1 MEKTVIMTGGYPSR
15 SRVQEYDLV
24 GATDRDLPD
33 LIKGRQ
39 DHACGHYVH
48 NGKTVIIRVIVSTA
62 TKTFANLFHYI
73 ALKRLLCTSFAI
85 VTCRHLIFSAER
97 PIDMPNKL

>member
-1 MEKTVIMTGGYPSR
+1 MENTVIMTGGYPSR

-48 NGKTVIIRVIVSTA
+48 NGKTVIILQNWKFTIIKDIFFRFWSLVEDMMT
-62 TKTFANLFHYI
+62 
-73 ALKRLLCTSFAI
+73 
-85 VTCRHLIFSAER
+85 LISLVPQRF
-97 PIDMPNKL
+97 

>member
-1 MEKTVIMTGGYPSR
+1 MIMTGGYPSR

-48 NGKTVIIRVIVSTA
+48 NGRIVSTV
-62 TKTFANLFHYI
+62 N
-73 ALKRLLCTSFAI
+73 
-85 VTCRHLIFSAER
+85 
-97 PIDMPNKL
+97 

>member
-1 MEKTVIMTGGYPSR
+1 MIMTGGYPSR

-48 NGKTVIIRVIVSTA
+48 NGKTVIILQKIGNSLLL
-62 TKTFANLFHYI
+62 KTFSSGSG
-73 ALKRLLCTSFAI
+73 R
-85 VTCRHLIFSAER
+85 
-97 PIDMPNKL
+97 

>member
-1 MEKTVIMTGGYPSR
+1 MENTVIMTGGYPSR

-48 NGKTVIIRVIVSTA
+48 NGKTVIILQKIGNSQLL
-62 TKTFANLFHYI
+62 KTFSSGSG
-73 ALKRLLCTSFAI
+73 R
-85 VTCRHLIFSAER
+85 
-97 PIDMPNKL
+97 

>member
-48 NGKTVIIRVIVSTA
+48 NGKTVIILQKIGNSLLL
-62 TKTFANLFHYI
+62 KTFSSGSG
-73 ALKRLLCTSFAI
+73 R
-85 VTCRHLIFSAER
+85 
-97 PIDMPNKL
+97 